1 MKKHL
6 YLFFLLLVMLGA
18 CSSGDWKKRP
28 SGAIAEANGQYL
40 YENEV
45 RELTALA
52 TNSEDSAK
60 LLEDYIEKWATEI
73 LMYDLAYEKDQ
84 EIEDQVEKYRRSLYV
99 HAYEQKLIE
108 KRMSQQVDEIS
119 MQQFYEQHKGHFT
132 LSEAIMKGLL
142 LIIPIDAPNINSLR
156 RDVQNLQGENLES
169 IEKYAYKYAKG
180 YELFFDEWRTMSQL
194 MQSVP
199 LKDKIWQNQLAQYM
213 YYEQSDSLYVY
224 MLRAKE
230 FYRQGAEMP
239 MDYAQDEIK
248 KIILNQRKVHFLANE
263 KHKIYE
269 NAIKRGKV
277 KK

>member
-6 YLFFLLLVMLGA
+6 YIFFVFLMTLVA
-18 CSSGDWKKRP
+18 CNSTDWKKRP
-28 SGAIAEANGQYL
+28 SSAVAEANGQYL

-73 LMYDLAYEKDQ
+73 LIYDLAYDKNQ
-84 EIEDQVEKYRRSLYV
+84 EIEDQVEKYRRSLYT

-108 KRMSQQVDEIS
+108 KRMSKQVDEIS
-119 MQQFYEQHKGHFT
+119 IQQFYEQHKEHFI
-132 LSEAIMKGLL
+132 LSESIMKGLL
-142 LIIPIDAPNINSLR
+142 LIVPIDAPNLNSLR
-156 RDVQNLQGENLES
+156 KDVKELKGDNLEQ

-180 YELFFDEWRTMSQL
+180 YELFFDEWRTTSQL
-194 MQSVP
+194 MVSVP
-199 LKDKIWQNQLAQYM
+199 LKDKVWQNQMAQNM

-224 MLRAKE
+224 ILKAKD

-239 MDYAQDEIK
+239 INYAQEEIK
-248 KIILNQRKVHFLANE
+248 KVILDQRKVHFIATE

-269 NAIKRGKV
+269 NAVKRGKV